1 MLKIIASSHYT
12 QIYINTLSCRK
23 LWELKGND
31 FGLKSRQIENCQE
44 AELEAGIKVQ
54 HLHAK

>member
-31 FGLKSRQIENCQE
+31 FGLKSRQIENCEE
-44 AELEAGIKVQ
+44 AELEAGIKV
-54 HLHAK
+54 